1 MPKKSRLNGGAK
13 ANPGQV
19 KTGLSRAVILSLS
32 EGPGWIDEILE
43 RLGPRS
49 GGVSAGTIWTI
60 LDRARNNGL
69 VRREKRGRIFFYEL
83 TDGGYR
89 RVAWI
94 KGAKAAR
101 RPRAVAN
108 PGNKPKSGNGEEE

>member
-1 MPKKSRLNGGAK
+1 MSKKAKLNGGAK

-19 KTGLSRAVILSLS
+19 KTGLCRSVILSLS
-32 EGPGWIDEILE
+32 EESGSIDEILE

-49 GGVSAGTIWTI
+49 DGVSTGTIWTI
-60 LDRARNNGL
+60 LDRARHNGL
-69 VRREKRGRIFFYEL
+69 VRREKEGRTFFYEL
-83 TDGGYR
+83 TDGGRR
-89 RVAWI
+89 RVDWI

-108 PGNKPKSGNGEEE
+108 PGKNGEEE